1 MSFSYNIIKKD
12 SHLTSQWSGGTTTE
26 LAIYPKD
33 STYSNRDFLWRL
45 SSANVELLNSDFTL
59 LPDYNR
65 ILMVL
70 EGSLELIHENQYTKT
85 LNTFEQDSFSGG
97 WITHSVGSVI
107 DFNLM
112 LGANAFGK
120 LDAINIAPNGQ
131 ISMILDDFGISDTS
145 NICHAFYALNDNINA
160 IVQNS
165 EFDLEKGDLLII
177 YMDNFTNYPISFKSS
192 INSNVIHA
200 YIAY

>member
-1 MSFSYNIIKKD
+1 MSFSYHIIKKD
-12 SHLTSQWSGGTTTE
+12 SHFTSRWSGGTTTE
-26 LAIYPKD
+26 LAIYP
-33 STYSNRDFLWRL
+33 SNSSYADRNFLWRL

-59 LPDYNR
+59 LPNYNR

-70 EGSLELIHENQYTKT
+70 EGSLELIHENQYTKM

-97 WITHSVGSVI
+97 WITHSIGSVI

-120 LDAINIAPNGQ
+120 LDTVNIEPNDQ
-131 ISMILDDFGISDTS
+131 ISMLLDDFGMSDTS
-145 NICHAFYALNDNINA
+145 NICHAFYALNDNLTA
-160 IVQNS
+160 IFQNS

-177 YMDNFTNYPISFKSS
+177 YMDNFTNHPISFKSS
-192 INSNVIHA
+192 MNSNFIHA